1 MPDQPVDWPAHVRA
15 LYKTV
20 TSAAEPGRL
29 TAANLPDDNAFAGI
43 RIVALGKAAVRM
55 ARAAEEAYAGHR
67 DVSGV
72 VIAKSDE
79 GWLPSRLRFMPGSHP
94 VPDERSLAAG
104 EAALQVAAGA
114 GPDDLF
120 LVLLSGGGSALA
132 VAPAHGVTL
141 ADKQAAVKALLAS
154 GAPIDEINAKRRQM
168 SRLKG
173 GGLARAAH
181 RAREIVT
188 LALSDVVGDDPAT
201 IASGSTWLG
210 HDDKSARYELI
221 GSGRTGLDAATAYAT
236 AQGWDVIDWGDA
248 VTGDVRVVVRDH
260 AAKFRALQAEITK
273 PALVISGGEVT
284 STLPE
289 HAGAGGPNQDYALSL
304 MVALEE
310 AGGIF
315 GVAFDTDG
323 CDGIGGG
330 AGGWFTPE
338 SLADARAKSLDP
350 IASLKA
356 YASLDFLAALGTQI
370 PEAASGTNINDFRA
384 VLLLPLTKD

>member
-1 MPDQPVDWPAHVRA
+1 MTDQMVDWPAHVQA
-15 LYKTV
+15 IYDAV
-20 TSAAEPGRL
+20 TSAAEPARL
-29 TAANLPDDNAFAGI
+29 TAANLPDGDAYAGI

-55 ARAAEEAYAGHR
+55 ARAAEEAYAAHPY
-67 DVSGV
+67 VSGV
-72 VIAKSDE
+72 VVAKSDE
-79 GWLPSRLRFMPGSHP
+79 GWTPARLRFMPGSHP

-104 EAALQVAAGA
+104 EAALEVAASA

-132 VAPAHGVTL
+132 VAPMEGVTL

-173 GGLARAAH
+173 GGLARAAQ

-201 IASGSTWLG
+201 IASGPTWLG
-210 HDDKSARYELI
+210 ENDRSARYELI
-221 GSGRTGLDAATAYAT
+221 GSGRTGIDAAIAYA
-236 AQGWDVIDWGDA
+236 AEQGWDVIDWGDA
-248 VTGDVRVVVRDH
+248 IVGDVRIVAKDH
-260 AAKFRALQAEITK
+260 AVKLRAVQAGIAKPT
-273 PALVISGGEVT
+273 LVISGGELT

-289 HAGAGGPNQDYALSL
+289 NAGAGGPNQDYVLSL
-304 MVALEE
+304 MAALDGT
-310 AGGIF
+310 AGIYGL
-315 GVAFDTDG
+315 AFDTDG

-338 SLADARAKSLDP
+338 SLADARAMGLDVS
-350 IASLKA
+350 ASMQA
-356 YASLDFLAALGTQI
+356 YASLDFLATLGTHI

-384 VLLLPLTKD
+384 VLLLPLTGD